1 MGRRGEKGEP
11 GHSVPLTTGW
21 KEGEVRQGPARGLPA
36 PLHSQQLLAP
46 LEFLLAQSCFKKPR
60 TASLLNNSLGNLA
73 CADDF
78 KKEGEKEGGNE
89 EGRKEGRQKRRK
101 EGREGVS
108 GVEVAQMAECSPSIA
123 RALALVPST

>member
-1 MGRRGEKGEP
+1 MGRRGKKGEP

-36 PLHSQQLLAP
+36 PLHSQQLLAS

-73 CADDF
+73 CEDDF
-78 KKEGEKEGGNE
+78 KKEGAKEGGREGGKE
-89 EGRKEGRQKRRK
+89 EGRK